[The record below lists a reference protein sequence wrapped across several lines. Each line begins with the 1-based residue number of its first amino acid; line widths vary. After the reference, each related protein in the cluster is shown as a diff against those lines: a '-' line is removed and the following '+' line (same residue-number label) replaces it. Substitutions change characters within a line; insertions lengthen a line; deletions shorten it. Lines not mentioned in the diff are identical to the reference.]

1 MGKSVPGWQVPA
13 MVREAAAHLEAGRQT
28 EALALYEM
36 ALAAGP
42 RDAGTLFNFGS
53 PALRLGD
60 ADRAVTYL
68 RQAIKRSRNVADY
81 HLQLG
86 NAYLALGRL
95 DEAAGA
101 LRRAVEIAPDV
112 AGAHCNLGCI
122 LVRQGDAAGAIAH
135 LERAISIDP
144 QLAVAHQNLGSA
156 LFRQGRIS
164 DACGSFRHAITSD
177 PNLAPAY
184 AGFLMCLHFLPDVG
198 YGLIAEMARRWSRL
212 LPRPAQTAAC
222 TNSALPDRRLRIG
235 YVSADFR
242 FHAVAHFLENVFA
255 AHDRSAI
262 ELICYSNTRDED
274 ATTLRFTSLA
284 DGWRP
289 IADLDDAAVA
299 ALIRADGIDILVDL
313 SGHTEGERLGVFA
326 GKPAPIQCTWLGYY
340 ATTGLPEMDYII
352 ADRFVVPAEHEA
364 LYSEK
369 PYRLPDSYLCFT
381 PPDLPVAVGQLPAL
395 CNGYIT
401 FGSCNNVL
409 KLNRRVIDL
418 WSQLLL
424 AVPQARLLLRHG
436 FLSVAAVRDEIAR
449 QFADS
454 GVAAERLDLR
464 PGTDRAG
471 LLATYNDIDI
481 ALDPFPYGGGTTTAE
496 ALWMG
501 VPVVSLRG
509 DRFCGRVSE
518 SILTTV
524 GLPGLVAPDAVAY
537 IATASALA
545 TDHPSL
551 AALRDRLR
559 AMLVGSPLC
568 NADRFTRNLEA
579 AYRAMWRRW
588 CASKEQA
595 A

>member
-1 MGKSVPGWQVPA
+1 MAKSVPGWQVA
-13 MVREAAAHLEAGRQT
+13 ALVREAAAHLEAGRQA
-28 EALALYEM
+28 EALALYER
-36 ALAAGP
+36 ALAAAP
-42 RDAGTLFNFGS
+42 RDAGMLFTFGS
-53 PALRLGD
+53 LALRLGD
-60 ADRAVTYL
+60 AARAATHL
-68 RQAIKRSRNVADY
+68 RQATKRNPKLPTY

-86 NAYLALGRL
+86 NALLALGRL
-95 DEAAGA
+95 DDAAIA
-101 LRRAVEIAPDV
+101 VRRALELAPDL
-112 AGAHCNLGCI
+112 AEAHCNLGCI
-122 LVRQGDAAGAIAH
+122 LVRQGDPAAAIPH
-135 LERAISIDP
+135 LERAALLEP
-144 QLAVAHQNLGSA
+144 RLALAHQNLGSA
-156 LFRQGRIS
+156 QFRQGRIS
-164 DACGSFRHAITSD
+164 DACGSFRHAIAAD
-177 PNLAPAY
+177 PSLAEAY
-184 AGFLMCLHFLPDVG
+184 AGLGMCLHFLPDVG
-198 YGLIAEMARRWSRL
+198 FGLIAETARRWSQL
-212 LPRPAQTAAC
+212 LPRPAQIAAC
-222 TNSALPDRRLRIG
+222 ANSAVPDRRLRIG

-274 ATTLRFTSLA
+274 ATTERFKSMV
-284 DGWRP
+284 DRWRS
-289 IADLDDAAVA
+289 IVALDDDAAA
-299 ALIRADGIDILVDL
+299 ALIRADGIDILIDL
-313 SGHTEGERLGVFA
+313 SGHTEGERLAVFA
-326 GKPAPIQCTWLGYY
+326 RKPAPIQCTWLGYY
-340 ATTGLPEMDYII
+340 ATTGLPEIDYII

-381 PPDLPVAVGQLPAL
+381 PPGLPVAVNELPAL
-395 CNGYIT
+395 RNGFVT

-409 KLNRRVIDL
+409 KLNRRVVEL
-418 WSQLLL
+418 WSQLLR
-424 AVPQARLLLRHG
+424 AMPQARLLLRHS
-436 FLSVAAVRDEIAR
+436 FLSVAPVRDEIAR
-449 QFADS
+449 QFGDC

-518 SILTTV
+518 TMLTTI
-524 GLPGLVAPDAVAY
+524 GLPGLVAADSAAY
-537 IATASALA
+537 IATATALA
-545 TDHPSL
+545 ADLPDL
-551 AALRDRLR
+551 AALRSRLR
-559 AMLVGSPLC
+559 AMVVGSPLC
-568 NADRFTRNLEA
+568 DADRFTRNLEA

>member
-1 MGKSVPGWQVPA
+1 MAKSVPGWQITA
-13 MVREAAAHLEAGRQT
+13 KVREAAAHLAAGRQA
-28 EALALYEM
+28 EALALYEQ
-36 ALAAGP
+36 ALAVGP
-42 RDAGTLFNFGS
+42 RDAGTLFTFGS
-53 PALRLGD
+53 LALRLGD
-60 ADRAVTYL
+60 AERAVTYL
-68 RQAIKRSRNVADY
+68 RQAVKRDPTVVDY

-95 DEAAGA
+95 EDAAGA
-101 LRRAVEIAPDV
+101 LRRALEIAPDA

-122 LVRQGDAAGAIAH
+122 LVRQGDAAAAIAH
-135 LERAISIDP
+135 LERAIAIDP
-144 QLAVAHQNLGSA
+144 RLAVAHQNLGSA

-164 DACGSFRHAITSD
+164 DACSSFRHAIASD

-198 YGLIAEMARRWSRL
+198 YPMIAEMARRWSRL
-212 LPRPAQTAAC
+212 LPRPTQLAAC
-222 TNSALPDRRLRIG
+222 ANSPAPDCRLRIG

-255 AHDRSAI
+255 AHDHSAV
-262 ELICYSNTRDED
+262 ELICYSNTSDED
-274 ATTLRFTSLA
+274 ATTLRFKALA
-284 DGWRP
+284 DGWRS
-289 IADLDDAAVA
+289 IVALDDDAAA
-299 ALIRADGIDILVDL
+299 ALIRADAIDVLVDL
-313 SGHTEGERLGVFA
+313 SGHTEGERLAVFA
-326 GKPAPIQCTWLGYY
+326 RKAAPVQCTWLGYY

-352 ADRFVVPAEHEA
+352 ADRHVVPAEHET

-381 PPDLPVAVGQLPAL
+381 PPDLPVAVNELPAL
-395 CNGYIT
+395 RNGFIT

-409 KLNRRVIDL
+409 KLNRRVIEL
-418 WSQLLL
+418 WSELLRS
-424 AVPQARLLLRHG
+424 VPQARLLLRHG
-436 FLSVAAVRDEIAR
+436 FLSVAPVREEIAR
-449 QFADS
+449 QFADC
-454 GVAAERLDLR
+454 GIAADRLDLR

-471 LLATYNDIDI
+471 LLATYNEIDI

-518 SILTTV
+518 SMLVTV
-524 GLPGLVAPDAVAY
+524 GLPALVAADNAGY
-537 IATASALA
+537 IATASGVAADL
-545 TDHPSL
+545 PSL
-551 AALRDRLR
+551 AALRGRLR
-559 AMLVGSPLC
+559 DTVVESPLC
-568 NADRFTRNLEA
+568 DAVRFTRNLES